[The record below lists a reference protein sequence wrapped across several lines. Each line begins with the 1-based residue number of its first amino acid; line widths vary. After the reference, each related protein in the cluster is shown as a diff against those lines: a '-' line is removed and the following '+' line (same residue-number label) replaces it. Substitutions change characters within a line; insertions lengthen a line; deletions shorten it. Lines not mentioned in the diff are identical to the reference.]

1 MLSHLNLLGPIL
13 WIVGFSLL
21 IHADYYTNKNP
32 KQVRKN
38 EDFSIKKKI
47 HFVFLMLAR
56 MQILIFFL
64 QFLRIFL

>member
-38 EDFSIKKKI
+38 EDFSIKKK
-47 HFVFLMLAR
+47 
-56 MQILIFFL
+56 
-64 QFLRIFL
+64 